1 MACQNSVPFW
11 HKKRA
16 FFSLLYQ
23 ILKAILEYSVI
34 DIKMRNKDLWMHY
47 ADFRQTTLLMAL
59 FQYLMMFPEN
69 RSKVSGRLLGT
80 ECDSFLYL
88 FTLFTKVLLS
98 FFTLRNR
105 KTIVLGSGKVKRTLL
120 WKWQIDRQRRI
131 TFHSCAWRFLPLAFK
146 KLYPIF
152 LTAIAFL
159 GL

>member
-1 MACQNSVPFW
+1 MLSNETFWVIDKDCENGQKMLYPILKTSTAPFRLSFVTIIWEEGGLKACQNSVPFW
-11 HKKRA
+11 RKCL
-16 FFSLLYQ
+16 FSLLYQ

-88 FTLFTKVLLS
+88 FTLFTYFSAYQSSSV
-98 FFTLRNR
+98 
-105 KTIVLGSGKVKRTLL
+105 I
-120 WKWQIDRQRRI
+120 
-131 TFHSCAWRFLPLAFK
+131 FH
-146 KLYPIF
+146 
-152 LTAIAFL
+152 T
-159 GL
+159 

>member
-1 MACQNSVPFW
+1 MLCPILKTSTAAFRLSFVTIIWEEGEALWHVKIQCHFDIRNVPF
-11 HKKRA
+11 
-16 FFSLLYQ
+16 FLCQ

-88 FTLFTKVLLS
+88 FTLFTLLTKVLLS

-120 WKWQIDRQRRI
+120 
-131 TFHSCAWRFLPLAFK
+131 
-146 KLYPIF
+146 
-152 LTAIAFL
+152 
-159 GL
+159 